1 MGFAYR
7 VGRDTSDWL
16 IGISTM
22 PSSTLSRSNFSSAGA
37 VNWGVSP
44 ATLRHPHSCRA
55 HVAAPVR
62 SSAAWFLSLSD
73 GISPIRLTAPP
84 LPELS
89 PAGLRPTPHCPTPV
103 PLLVRSRFPA
113 LAHFLANRI

>member
-1 MGFAYR
+1 MGSLTAP
-7 VGRDTSDWL
+7 GDTSDWL
-16 IGISTM
+16 IGLSTM
-22 PSSTLSRSNFSSAGA
+22 PSTLSRSNFSSAEA
-37 VNWGVSP
+37 MNLGVSP

-62 SSAAWFLSLSD
+62 SSAAWFLSLND

-89 PAGLRPTPHCPTPV
+89 QAGLRAKPHCPTPV
-103 PLLVRSRFPA
+103 PLRVRSRFPA
-113 LAHFLANRI
+113 LARFQANRIS

>member
-1 MGFAYR
+1 IGVAYR
-7 VGRDTSDWL
+7 GGRGTSAWL
-16 IGISTM
+16 IGLSTM

-37 VNWGVSP
+37 VNLGVSP

-62 SSAAWFLSLSD
+62 SSAACFLSLSG

-89 PAGLRPTPHCPTPV
+89 RAGLRAKAHCPTPA
-103 PLLVRSRFPA
+103 PLRVRPRFPA
-113 LAHFLANRI
+113 PAHFLANRI